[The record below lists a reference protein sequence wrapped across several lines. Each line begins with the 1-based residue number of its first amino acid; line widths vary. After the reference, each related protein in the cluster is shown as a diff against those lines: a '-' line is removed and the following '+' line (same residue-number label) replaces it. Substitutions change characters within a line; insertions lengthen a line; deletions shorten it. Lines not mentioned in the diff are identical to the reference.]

1 MLVLL
6 EAAASVHSIAF
17 LGWFKDH
24 VFLLTLICISPALLF
39 TGYVLFDDAR
49 QARAHRH
56 EAAKGGGTPTH

>member
-6 EAAASVHSIAF
+6 EAAAVRNIAF

-24 VFLLTLICISPALLF
+24 VFLLTLICVSPALLF
-39 TGYVLFDDAR
+39 TVYVLFDDAR

-56 EAAKGGGTPTH
+56 EAAKGGGAPTH

>member
-1 MLVLL
+1 MTVLL
-6 EAAASVHSIAF
+6 GAAATANIAF

-39 TGYVLFDDAR
+39 TVYVLFDDAR